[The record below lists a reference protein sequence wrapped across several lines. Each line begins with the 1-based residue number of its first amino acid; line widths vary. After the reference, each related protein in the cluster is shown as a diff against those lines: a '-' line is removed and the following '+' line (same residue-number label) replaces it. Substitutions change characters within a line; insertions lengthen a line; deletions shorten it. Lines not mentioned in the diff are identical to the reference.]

1 MGFVSAVGEVEVI
14 TDDYITKDL
23 LPIYTVEKTRLI
35 KMLLMMDL
43 LYFYKSRFKYKT
55 HFSFRPALFE
65 SCKESRSEHD
75 FETKQSFKIDFFFF

>member
-43 LYFYKSRFKYKT
+43 LYFYKSRFKYKIV
-55 HFSFRPALFE
+55 L
-65 SCKESRSEHD
+65 
-75 FETKQSFKIDFFFF
+75 